1 LDTLINNDY
10 EFLSL
15 RRGGVYFAKQGEF
28 WLADVLGNC
37 EISVKDFKK
46 GELGKFVDW
55 QDRGILNFL
64 IKELSEHNLTFFEL

>member
-1 LDTLINNDY
+1 MINNDY

-15 RRGGVYFAKQGEF
+15 QRGGVYFAKQGEF

-55 QDRGILNFL
+55 RD
-64 IKELSEHNLTFFEL
+64 